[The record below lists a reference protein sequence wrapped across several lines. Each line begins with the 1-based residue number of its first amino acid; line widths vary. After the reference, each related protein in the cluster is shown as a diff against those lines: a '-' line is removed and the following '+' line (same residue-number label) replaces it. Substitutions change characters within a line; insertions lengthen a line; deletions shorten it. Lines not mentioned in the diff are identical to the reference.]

1 MSQRICY
8 AFGLWSHR
16 CSTTWGLSFIFFG
29 STLPIAVP
37 CSIYQSDGHHD
48 DIRVLHFSSAIA
60 SPAILPEQREVNRE
74 LPCNQTA
81 GQGWNALWYN
91 CNTVQC
97 GTLIQWVRYSVI
109 HWHTDTLGHLLKFLS
124 CWCCTHSSGTK
135 AQYSTANGLP
145 IDFLQWRFRRRV

>member
-1 MSQRICY
+1 MWLLSETLIQSYALFKIGIHNICTFYMSQRICY
-8 AFGLWSHR
+8 AFGPWSQR
-16 CSTTWGLSFIFFG
+16 CLTTWGLYFIFFV

-124 CWCCTHSSGTK
+124 C
-135 AQYSTANGLP
+135 
-145 IDFLQWRFRRRV
+145 